1 MEFDGRKETGRTGK
15 GMKLPSSYLL
25 LLRIA
30 FTIPYLTLPYLIP
43 EALHLVQQEHAVSVT
58 VGFFPAFRP
67 EEENR

>member
-1 MEFDGRKETGRTGK
+1 
-15 GMKLPSSYLL
+15 MKLPSSYLL